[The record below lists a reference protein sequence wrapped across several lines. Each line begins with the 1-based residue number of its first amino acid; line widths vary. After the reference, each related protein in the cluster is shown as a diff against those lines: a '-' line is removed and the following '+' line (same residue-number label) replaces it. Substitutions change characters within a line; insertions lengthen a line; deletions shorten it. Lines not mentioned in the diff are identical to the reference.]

1 MEIEEQR
8 PPARAQEPEPSR
20 SRFSSL
26 AGRALIGVAA
36 GAAVLGGVLVLLP
49 SSEREAA
56 EPAAGPVARARTAVG
71 AGVPAALPDLAALIG
86 DREAHLRAH
95 PDDGRSWAVL
105 GAAYVEQGRRTATPA
120 YYPKAEQA
128 LHTSLSAQRKGNVE
142 ALDGL
147 ASLANARGDF
157 RAAKKWGEAAVRLS
171 PGRWTTYPLLI
182 DAYTGLGD
190 HRATRRSLDKLLKLR
205 SGPTVMARAA
215 RVYWDRGW
223 REDAA
228 AALADAASGAA
239 TPAEQAAFFQQAGEL
254 AWERGD
260 REQSLGYYQRALRT
274 DPDEHGAHAGQGRA
288 LAALGRT
295 SEALRAY
302 QTALAKRPEP
312 RYALELGELYEKLGV
327 VGAARVQYDLLR
339 ERVRQEAAG
348 GVDDGLV
355 LGLFEAD
362 HGDPA
367 TAVRLLREEWKQ
379 HPGIAVADALGW
391 ALHRTG
397 RHEEALGFAARTMD
411 EERGGGVR
419 SALYAYHRGQIERAL
434 GLDGAARR
442 HLAEALRVNP
452 YFSPLLVP
460 SARVALEALGEPS
473 AEEGPGGRTE
483 DSAGPE
489 ETVESAG
496 PTTGPGTPKPSAS
509 GVPRAPRASGE
520 PTASSKPSA
529 LGAPSGPSVPSGPS
543 ASGKPSTKAAR
554 AAATGFRA
562 SPAPARSPRTGP

>member
-8 PPARAQEPEPSR
+8 PAARQQEPEPSG
-20 SRFSSL
+20 SRFSPL
-26 AGRALIGVAA
+26 AGRTLIGVAA
-36 GAAVLGGVLVLLP
+36 AGAVLGGVLVLLP
-49 SSEREAA
+49 SSGREAA
-56 EPAAGPVARARTAVG
+56 EPAAGPVARAQTAVG

-95 PDDGRSWAVL
+95 PGDDQSWAVL

-128 LHTSLSAQRKGNVE
+128 LRTSLRARPKGNVE

-147 ASLANARGDF
+147 AALANARGDF
-157 RAAKKWGEAAVRLS
+157 RAAKRWGEAAVKLS
-171 PGRWTTYPLLI
+171 PKRWTTYPLLI

-190 HRATRRSLDKLLKLR
+190 HKATRKALDKLLELR

-215 RVYWDRGW
+215 RVYWDQGW

-228 AALADAASGAA
+228 AAVADAASGAA

-327 VGAARVQYDLLR
+327 EGAARVQYDVLR

-348 GVDDGLV
+348 GVDDELV

-379 HPGIAVADALGW
+379 HPAIAVADALGW
-391 ALHRTG
+391 ALHRAG
-397 RHEEALGFAARTMD
+397 EHEEALGFATRTMD
-411 EERGGGVR
+411 KEHGGGVR

-434 GLDGAARR
+434 ERDSAARR

-460 SARVALEALGEPS
+460 SAEAALEALGEP
-473 AEEGPGGRTE
+473 AAGEGPGGPAE
-483 DSAGPE
+483 DSADSEKTAGADGTTDSGGTTEPDE
-489 ETVESAG
+489 PSASNRPSPSDKPSPSG
-496 PTTGPGTPKPSAS
+496 APSASDKPSA
-509 GVPRAPRASGE
+509 
-520 PTASSKPSA
+520 KP
-529 LGAPSGPSVPSGPS
+529 
-543 ASGKPSTKAAR
+543 AR
-554 AAATGFRA
+554 AAVTGFRA
-562 SPAPARSPRTGP
+562 SPARARSPRTAP

>member
-8 PPARAQEPEPSR
+8 PAAQPQEPEPSG
-20 SRFSSL
+20 SRFSPV
-26 AGRALIGVAA
+26 AKRALACAAA
-36 GAAVLGGVLVLLP
+36 GCVVLGGVLVLLP
-49 SSEREAA
+49 SAGRDAVP
-56 EPAAGPVARARTAVG
+56 PAPGPVARAQTAVG
-71 AGVPAALPDLAALIG
+71 TGVPAALPDLAALIG

-95 PDDGRSWAVL
+95 PRDDQSWAVL
-105 GAAYVEQGRRTATPA
+105 GRAYVEQGRRTATPA

-128 LHTSLSAQRKGNVE
+128 LRTSLKARPKGNAE
-142 ALDGL
+142 AFDGL
-147 ASLANARGDF
+147 AALANARGDF
-157 RAAKKWGEAAVRLS
+157 RAGKRWGEAAVKLA
-171 PGRWTTYPLLI
+171 PKRWTAYPLLL

-190 HRATRRSLDKLLKLR
+190 YKATRKTLDKLLELR
-205 SGPTVMARAA
+205 SGPTVTARAA

-228 AALADAASGAA
+228 AAVADAAARAA
-239 TPAEQAAFFQQAGEL
+239 TPTEQAAFLQQAGEL

-274 DPDEHGAHAGQGRA
+274 DPDEHSALAGQGRA
-288 LAALGRT
+288 LVALGRT

-327 VGAARVQYDLLR
+327 DGAARVQYDLLR

-367 TAVRLLREEWKQ
+367 AAVRLLRDQWKR
-379 HPGIAVADALGW
+379 HGGIAVADALGW
-391 ALHRTG
+391 ALHRSG
-397 RHEEALGFAARTMD
+397 EHEEALKFATRATD
-411 EERGGGVR
+411 KEHGGTVR

-434 GLDGAARR
+434 EQYGPARR
-442 HLAEALRVNP
+442 HLAEALRINP

-460 SARVALEALGEPS
+460 EAEAALEALGEPS
-473 AEEGPGGRTE
+473 AEEGPG
-483 DSAGPE
+483 
-489 ETVESAG
+489 ESAEEG
-496 PTTGPGTPKPSAS
+496 GSKEDPTDSDEPAEEPSA
-509 GVPRAPRASGE
+509 E
-520 PTASSKPSA
+520 PS
-529 LGAPSGPSVPSGPS
+529 
-543 ASGKPSTKAAR
+543 
-554 AAATGFRA
+554 
-562 SPAPARSPRTGP
+562 